1 MWHLYYL
8 FFVFAVKSNKI
19 KYFLKL
25 LNQSKILVWWHEYTV
40 NTLSISLHSSMEASS
55 YIMCLAWFTVVR
67 LFTSVALSVASLV
80 QSELAVCGCEDGWG
94 RKHKLQAGLLPLAL
108 CPTSD
113 RPFLSTLK
121 HNHHRLA
128 WPQSNVDEE
137 TQHYTYDAS

>member
-40 NTLSISLHSSMEASS
+40 NTLSISLHSFMEASS

-137 TQHYTYDAS
+137 TQHFTYDAS

>member
-25 LNQSKILVWWHEYTV
+25 LNHSKILVWWHEYTV
-40 NTLSISLHSSMEASS
+40 NTLSISLHSFMEASS

-137 TQHYTYDAS
+137 TQHFTYDAS

>member
-19 KYFLKL
+19 KYFFKL
-25 LNQSKILVWWHEYTV
+25 LNHSKILVWWHEHTV
-40 NTLSISLHSSMEASS
+40 NTLSISLHSFMEASS

>member
-40 NTLSISLHSSMEASS
+40 NTLSISLHSFMEASS

>member
-25 LNQSKILVWWHEYTV
+25 LNQSKILVWWHENTV
-40 NTLSISLHSSMEASS
+40 NTLSISLHSFMEASS